1 MLYNVTKEYLIKFI
15 HRLNFTHVVNRA
27 LDAIIKL
34 RWKNTA
40 GRATLKDIDT
50 DVALIKDYLRHHIGT
65 TFAQATTPS
74 DDNLLN
80 LDMTDWGGDRS
91 AAQKRNN
98 TPWALIRLAMVD
110 YRKYVQEKVTGACP
124 WHKWL

>member
-1 MLYNVTKEYLIKFI
+1 MQPREIS
-15 HRLNFTHVVNRA
+15 RA
-27 LDAIIKL
+27 D
-34 RWKNTA
+34 TPD
-40 GRATLKDIDT
+40 TLESSN
-50 DVALIKDYLRHHIGT
+50 HIGT

-74 DDNLLN
+74 DVNLLN

-110 YRKYVQEKVTGACP
+110 YRTYVEEKVTNACP
-124 WHKWL
+124 WHKWQ